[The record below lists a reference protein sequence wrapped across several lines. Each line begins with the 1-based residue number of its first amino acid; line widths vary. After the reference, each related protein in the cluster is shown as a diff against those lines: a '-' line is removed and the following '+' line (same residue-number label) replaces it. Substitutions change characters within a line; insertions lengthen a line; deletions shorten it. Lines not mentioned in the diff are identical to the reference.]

1 MRVVGEWTNEE
12 ITVGGSCSFLFL
24 YGFQGAGHSR
34 SGPGCGYSV
43 IQVVKG
49 PSLTANG
56 GSGSAALYL
65 TGWFGVA
72 GDLGIY
78 HATYG
83 GAGLTAVTYT
93 AGPRFSYRHWS
104 RVTPFAQVLFGG
116 AHASSSQASFTGPT
130 DAFGLGIGGGAD
142 FELGSSG
149 RWALRPQLEYFGF
162 GTPSDFGFGSSTRT
176 VRVSVG
182 FLYRIGRK

>member
-1 MRVVGEWTNEE
+1 MKRLLLGALVLSFFS
-12 ITVGGSCSFLFL
+12 TVSKAQDPPAADL
-24 YGFQGAGHSR
+24 AA
-34 SGPGCGYSV
+34 GYSV

-130 DAFGLGIGGGAD
+130 DAFALGIGGGAD